1 MSISAYFARHAQTLV
16 GSLGRIAAHP
26 LEALMTMAVIG
37 IGIALPLCLHLVLQ
51 NARELSSGWANAYD
65 ISVYLDK
72 GASLTRAQA
81 VARELQGRGD
91 VASVRV
97 IPAAQA
103 LAEFRDYSGFG
114 DALDALGA
122 NPLPNSLIV
131 TPAAAASTH
140 DGTVMLK
147 NAISA
152 IADVATVQ
160 IDTDWVKR
168 LNGILDVLK
177 RVVLL
182 TGALL
187 GVAVMLI
194 VGNTIR
200 LDILNRR
207 DEIEVMKLVG
217 ASDGFARR
225 PFLYSGI
232 WYGLGGAALALG
244 LVAIAVAILSNPVA
258 RLAALYGSRFTLQGL
273 DWRISLF
280 ALGAAVVLGWLGSW
294 TAASHHIRA
303 INPS

>member
-1 MSISAYFARHAQTLV
+1 MSISAYFARHSQTLI

-26 LEALMTMAVIG
+26 FEALMTMAVIG
-37 IGIALPLCLHLVLQ
+37 IGIALPLCLHLLLQ
-51 NARELSSGWANAYD
+51 NARELSTGWANAYD
-65 ISVYLDK
+65 LSVYLDK
-72 GASLTRAQA
+72 GASLVRTQA
-81 VARELQGRGD
+81 IGRELQGRGD
-91 VASVRV
+91 VAAVRV

-103 LAEFRDYSGFG
+103 LAEFREYSGFG
-114 DALDALGA
+114 AALDAMPE

-147 NAISA
+147 NAIAA
-152 IADVATVQ
+152 ITDVATVQ

-168 LNGILDVLK
+168 LNGILDVM
-177 RVVLL
+177 RRIAIL

-187 GVAVMLI
+187 GVAVTLI

-200 LDILNRR
+200 LDILSRR
-207 DEIEVMKLVG
+207 AEIEVMKLVG

-232 WYGLGGAALALG
+232 WYGLGGALLALG
-244 LVAIAVAILSNPVA
+244 LVAIAVAILSHPVA
-258 RLAALYGSRFTLQGL
+258 RLSALYGSQYTLKGL
-273 DWRISLF
+273 DWRTSWEVLG
-280 ALGAAVVLGWLGSW
+280 GAAVLGWLGSW
-294 TAASHHIRA
+294 IAASQHIHA

>member
-1 MSISAYFARHAQTLV
+1 MNISAYFARHAQTMV

-26 LEALMTMAVIG
+26 FEALMTMAVIG
-37 IGIALPLCLHLVLQ
+37 IGIALPLCLHLLLQ
-51 NARELSSGWANAYD
+51 NARELSTGWANAYD
-65 ISVYLDK
+65 LSVYLDK
-72 GASLTRAQA
+72 GASLARAQA

-97 IPAAQA
+97 IPASQA

-114 DALDALGA
+114 AALDALSE

-131 TPAAAASTH
+131 TPAVGASTH
-140 DGTVMLK
+140 DGMVMLK
-147 NAISA
+147 NAIAA
-152 IADVATVQ
+152 IGDVATVQ

-168 LNGILDVLK
+168 LDGILDVLR
-177 RVVLL
+177 RVAVL

-187 GVAVMLI
+187 GVAVILI

-207 DEIEVMKLVG
+207 AEIEVMKLVG

-232 WYGLGGAALALG
+232 WYGLGGALLALG
-244 LVAIAVAILSNPVA
+244 LVAVAVAILSNPVA
-258 RLAALYGSRFTLQGL
+258 RLAALYGNHFLLKGL
-273 DWRISLF
+273 DFRTSLGV
-280 ALGAAVVLGWLGSW
+280 LGASVVLGWLGSW
-294 TAASHHIRA
+294 IAASHHIQA

>member
-1 MSISAYFARHAQTLV
+1 MSVSAYFARHAQTLV

-37 IGIALPLCLHLVLQ
+37 IGIAMPLCLHLALQ

-72 GASLTRAQA
+72 GVSLARAQA
-81 VARELQGRGD
+81 VARELQARGD
-91 VASVRV
+91 VAAVRV

-103 LAEFRDYSGFG
+103 LAEFKDYSGFG
-114 DALDALGA
+114 DALDALGT

-131 TPAAAASTH
+131 TPTAAASTH

-152 IADVATVQ
+152 IADVGTVQ

-177 RVVLL
+177 RVVVL

-244 LVAIAVAILSNPVA
+244 LVAIAVAILTNPVA
-258 RLAALYGSRFTLQGL
+258 RLAALYGSHFTLRGL

-280 ALGAAVVLGWLGSW
+280 ALAAAVVLGWLGSW
-294 TAASHHIRA
+294 AAASHHIRA

>member
-16 GSLGRIAAHP
+16 GSLGRIVAHP
-26 LEALMTMAVIG
+26 FEALMTMAVIG

-72 GASLTRAQA
+72 SASLTRARA
-81 VARELQGRGD
+81 VAHELQARGD
-91 VASVRV
+91 VAAVRV

-103 LAEFRDYSGFG
+103 LAEFKDYSGFG

-140 DGTVMLK
+140 DGTIMLK
-147 NAISA
+147 NAIIA

-177 RVVLL
+177 RAVVL

-258 RLAALYGSRFTLQGL
+258 RLAAMYGSQFTLRGL
-273 DWRISLF
+273 DWRISLG

-294 TAASHHIRA
+294 IAASHHIRA

>member
-1 MSISAYFARHAQTLV
+1 MSLSTYFSRHAQTLV

-26 LEALMTMAVIG
+26 FEALMTMAVIG

-51 NARELSSGWANAYD
+51 NARELSAGWANAYD
-65 ISVYLDK
+65 LSVYLDK
-72 GASLTRAQA
+72 GASLSRAQA
-81 VARELQGRGD
+81 IGRELQGRGD
-91 VASVRV
+91 VAGVRV

-114 DALDALGA
+114 AALDALGE

-131 TPAAAASTH
+131 TPAVAASTH

-147 NAISA
+147 NAIIA
-152 IADVATVQ
+152 IPDVATVQ

-177 RVVLL
+177 RVVVL

-225 PFLYSGI
+225 PFLYSGL
-232 WYGLGGAALALG
+232 WYGLGGAALALA

-258 RLAALYGSRFTLQGL
+258 RLAALYGSRYTLRGL
-273 DWRISLF
+273 DWHVSLA
-280 ALGAAVVLGWLGSW
+280 ALGTAAVLGWVGSW
-294 TAASHHIRA
+294 IAASQHIRA

>member
-1 MSISAYFARHAQTLV
+1 MSISTYFSRHAQTLV

-26 LEALMTMAVIG
+26 FEALMTMAVIG

-51 NARELSSGWANAYD
+51 NARELSAGWANAYD
-65 ISVYLDK
+65 LSVYLDQ
-72 GASLTRAQA
+72 GASLSRAQA
-81 VARELQGRGD
+81 IGHELQGRGD
-91 VASVRV
+91 VAAVRV

-103 LAEFRDYSGFG
+103 LAEFRYYSGFG
-114 DALDALGA
+114 AALDALA
-122 NPLPNSLIV
+122 ENPLPNSLIV
-131 TPAAAASTH
+131 TPAVAASTH
-140 DGTVMLK
+140 DGTVTLK
-147 NAISA
+147 NALIA
-152 IADVATVQ
+152 IPDVATVQ

-177 RVVLL
+177 RVVVL

-225 PFLYSGI
+225 PFLYSGL
-232 WYGLGGAALALG
+232 WYGLGGAALALA
-244 LVAIAVAILSNPVA
+244 LVAIAVAILSNPIA
-258 RLAALYGSRFTLQGL
+258 RLAALYGSRYTLRGL
-273 DWRISLF
+273 DWHVSLA
-280 ALGAAVVLGWLGSW
+280 ALGGAAVLGWVGSW
-294 TAASHHIRA
+294 IAASQHIRA

>member
-1 MSISAYFARHAQTLV
+1 VSISAYFARHAQTLV

-26 LEALMTMAVIG
+26 FEALMTMAVIG
-37 IGIALPLCLHLVLQ
+37 IGIAMPLCLHLALQ

-65 ISVYLDK
+65 LSVYLDK

-103 LAEFRDYSGFG
+103 LAEFKDYSGFG
-114 DALDALGA
+114 DALDAMGA

-177 RVVLL
+177 RVVVL

-258 RLAALYGSRFTLQGL
+258 RLAALYGSRFTLRGL

-280 ALGAAVVLGWLGSW
+280 ALGAAAVLGWLGSW
-294 TAASHHIRA
+294 IAASHHIQA

>member
-26 LEALMTMAVIG
+26 FEALMTMAVIG
-37 IGIALPLCLHLVLQ
+37 IGIALPLCLHLVLH

-72 GASLTRAQA
+72 GASLTRAQT
-81 VARELQGRGD
+81 VARELQARGD

-97 IPAAQA
+97 IAAAQA

-152 IADVATVQ
+152 IGDVATVQ

-177 RVVLL
+177 RVVML

-258 RLAALYGSRFTLQGL
+258 RLAALYGSQFTLQGL
-273 DWRISLF
+273 DWRISLGV
-280 ALGAAVVLGWLGSW
+280 LGAAVVLGWLGSW
-294 TAASHHIRA
+294 IAASHHIRA